1 MSLILADDPAQQ
13 RCSPPEA
20 NLKTKLEAVRTS
32 LRLIGRDIQA
42 VEGRLLDFNTAE
54 TIARSLHHIT
64 RQIDTVAIQ
73 VAVLE
78 RKEGAR
84 G

>member
-1 MSLILADDPAQQ
+1 MRLILPDNPAQQ
-13 RCSPPEA
+13 RSAPPEA
-20 NLKTKLEAVRTS
+20 SLKTRLEAVRVQ

-64 RQIDTVAIQ
+64 RQIDTVAIS
-73 VAVLE
+73 VAIIE
-78 RKEGAR
+78 RERSAR
-84 G
+84 

>member
-20 NLKTKLEAVRTS
+20 SLKTRLEAVRTQ

-42 VEGRLLDFNTAE
+42 TEGRFLDFNTAE
-54 TIARSLHHIT
+54 TLQRALYHTT
-64 RQIDTVAIQ
+64 RQLDAIATSVAII
-73 VAVLE
+73 E
-78 RKEGAR
+78 RERSAR
-84 G
+84 